1 MKFETILKCHE
12 WHLRQISRKNHAI
25 IFVSTTTHERFVIF
39 TCRYFKLSWNTTALS
54 QSICGNCSCSSINN
68 GNWTEWSAIWS
79 EIIPVISKSDE
90 HATWVRFEMTSTIL
104 DHNLLHSTQFNY
116 HFITVILKHKIQSVK
131 IFYWSSS
138 QFLEKRKQKGF
149 SFHFV
154 SESEMMQY
162 SNRAKMVQFKTEMM
176 QFRT

>member
-1 MKFETILKCHE
+1 
-12 WHLRQISRKNHAI
+12 
-25 IFVSTTTHERFVIF
+25 
-39 TCRYFKLSWNTTALS
+39 
-54 QSICGNCSCSSINN
+54 
-68 GNWTEWSAIWS
+68 
-79 EIIPVISKSDE
+79 
-90 HATWVRFEMTSTIL
+90 MTSTIL

-116 HFITVILKHKIQSVK
+116 HFITAILKHKIQSVQ